1 MEKHRRDDRMY
12 FNKINAIMEFKQN
25 EFYKHQFILTPD
37 VYLHFQMCSNDRNP
51 LHTDEEFARSKGF
64 SEKVMYG
71 NILNA
76 FVSYFIGECLPIKNV
91 IIHMQEI
98 AFKNPVFMNE
108 KLDFEAYV
116 SGIFESVNTIEFKY
130 KFIKPDG
137 KIAAKGLI
145 QIGLLK

>member
-1 MEKHRRDDRMY
+1 
-12 FNKINAIMEFKQN
+12 MEFNLN
-25 EFYKHQFILTPD
+25 EKFKHQFMVTQDI
-37 VYLHFQMCSNDRNP
+37 YEHFQMCSNDLNP

-76 FVSYFIGECLPIKNV
+76 FISYFIGECLPTKDV
-91 IIHMQEI
+91 IIHSQDI

-108 KLDFEAYV
+108 KLDFEAFV
-116 SGIFESVNTIEFKY
+116 SGVYEAVNAIEFKY

-137 KIAAKGLI
+137 KTAAKGLI